1 MAKNTEKQTPAAD
14 PNADA
19 VAAKAAAEAKLAEA
33 KAAAAKAAAEKEA
46 AAKARAATPVDPP
59 TAAGSLEIVPY
70 ATNAVA
76 EFGNKFL
83 FSLVAQ
89 AGAEEQAQKL
99 AAAAGEAKQYLS
111 FEMTRAVFDLSV
123 KHEEGKDAIDVYAV
137 FGNAKD
143 VGKLNTRVLLHMG
156 VLKRE
161 IAEDDTIQY
170 AWTDPAIEEMYSYTE
185 ELKKANAEEYTRRFN
200 NRKRLNM
207 RLNEAYRAVA
217 ILRDQGLSS
226 DDLYYSEAED
236 GSMVPTIRNA
246 PKAIGGDDRVVQMN
260 ARKPVKGA
268 TLSPTMSSLV
278 KLAND
283 KHKASDR
290 QDDRN
295 DKGEQRKGEAQLGMN
310 DEAFGRIV
318 NTLRNAITAQEGTFT
333 DDMKKHIKALHEF
346 LSPLVK

>member
-1 MAKNTEKQTPAAD
+1 MAKGNA
-14 PNADA
+14 NADTN
-19 VAAKAAAEAKLAEA
+19 VDDAAEKAAAKE
-33 KAAAAKAAAEKEA
+33 AAAKKAAAEKAAAEEA
-46 AAKARAATPVDPP
+46 ARKRATTPVEPP
-59 TAAGSLEIVPY
+59 TSAGSLDIVPY
-70 ATNAVA
+70 APNAVA

-89 AGAEEQAQKL
+89 AGAEETAQKL

-111 FEMTRAVFDLSV
+111 FEMTRAIFDLSI

-170 AWTDPAIEEMYSYTE
+170 VWTDKSIEEMYSYTE
-185 ELKKANAEEYTRRFN
+185 DLKKVDAEEYTRRFN

-217 ILRDQGLSS
+217 ILRDQGLSTE
-226 DDLYYSEAED
+226 DLYYSEAED

-268 TLSPTMSSLV
+268 TLSPTMASLV
-278 KLAND
+278 KLANE
-283 KHKASDR
+283 KHKTSDR
-290 QDDRN
+290 TDDRN
-295 DKGEQRKGEAQLGMN
+295 DKGEQRKGEAQMGMN

-318 NTLRNAITAQEGTFT
+318 NTLRNAITAQEGNFT
-333 DDMKKHIKALHEF
+333 DDMKKHIKSLHEF
-346 LSPLVK
+346 LTPLVK